1 MSITS
6 TRPPAAVA
14 PWAEVVPGTGPMT
27 MADYLAY
34 PDGDGYR
41 YELVDGVLVR
51 MAGTRPEAGDVTRA
65 LLFPLAAYVQAH
77 GLGVVTLPDEVYDF
91 ERTGQ
96 PNTGLLPDVGFYY
109 ASRMSQV
116 TPHEPR
122 PFAPDLAA
130 EVAGGSQRQAD
141 MDAKARRYLRG
152 GTTLVWVA
160 WPARRQVDV
169 WHRDDRAPVAT
180 LDDRDHL
187 DGLDV
192 VPGFTLPVAR
202 LLPSP

>member
-1 MSITS
+1 MNITS
-6 TRPPAAVA
+6 TWPPVAVA
-14 PWAEVVPGTGPMT
+14 PWAEVVPGAGPMT

-96 PNTGLLPDVGFYY
+96 PNTGLLPLFSTDV
-109 ASRMSQV
+109 
-116 TPHEPR
+116 
-122 PFAPDLAA
+122 L
-130 EVAGGSQRQAD
+130 GSPVGLSPPP
-141 MDAKARRYLRG
+141 KFLR
-152 GTTLVWVA
+152 LCV
-160 WPARRQVDV
+160 
-169 WHRDDRAPVAT
+169 RA
-180 LDDRDHL
+180 
-187 DGLDV
+187 
-192 VPGFTLPVAR
+192 
-202 LLPSP
+202 